1 MNFKFGP
8 FLLLIS
14 LATLAGCNN
23 AGTSS
28 GIAQEPDVTTEP
40 SQDGAICSDSV
51 IDAGIKGSASIRG
64 SISDV
69 AVNPISDYPV
79 TAYFDNSALSIKLS
93 YWNGQNYLHE
103 TIAGAPA
110 VNNISL
116 KILPTGIPVLAWTNG
131 GVNVFLASRS
141 SALSVATATWNT
153 RTLVNN
159 AVASRAIKIDS
170 TPTGIVGG
178 AYLTDT
184 AVAGK
189 PRLIL
194 CQTDCHDLSNYQTMS
209 TTNNVGNESTN
220 ILAAQTRL
228 GFAWCGA
235 DTTGD
240 SAVDAYYPV
249 VTYARTSSAR
259 VTSCPNA
266 TLSNCLTGTNWTA
279 NAEYVNQSILNSAL
293 QIDSAT
299 ANDSIKIA
307 GLRPTAP
314 IGIKTYVSG
323 NYATPIGCQAFVT
336 ATTFDESTQTVGSAT
351 TGDVWFDFLRDSTGK
366 FHLTTNSAATAV
378 NYYNSASTLLSAMDG
393 AASWNAVHT
402 MNTSAG
408 TVLARQGGAAL
419 TSTNDLYSTH
429 FLNIAATKFNLV
441 MNLVAD
447 TSLSS
452 AVTSSQNS
460 FVNNEGHIELTASNT
475 ANISL
480 AEASSGT
487 VAVAYVD
494 FSAGARTTGVL
505 KYSYRNGNELNSTW
519 EVVTI
524 NGTAGAMS
532 PSLKF
537 DHLDRPWISFYDDV
551 SAKFYLATN
560 TQTNGSAVWQFFVF
574 PATPTGAAVLPST
587 PDTSLMMYED
597 NGTKMPVM
605 VVLDNVNAAS
615 KGVKSAFFNSSTS
628 SWSNL
633 QTIDSL
639 VGGTASGLSSGFN
652 ESGDLIV
659 AYLDRTAGATNF
671 VKYASSTNGAISWA
685 TPAIVGTVAGAGQG
699 IRVSLNPAT
708 SSPMILYHDRAT
720 NRLYRSTCSGSAT
733 ECQTN
738 GWSTDVLDFATGL
751 STLTSAA
758 TGTEALMATS
768 IIYKDD
774 GSYDILYPKGSGN
787 SGNLERTKFDDQGA
801 ILSTASFY
809 NSLSSGL
816 STTAAHNF
824 GVAGHG
830 VSAILNSTDQL
841 VSVFVGP
848 GNKLYQKSC
857 DTLRE

>member
-1 MNFKFGP
+1 MNFKFRP
-8 FLLLIS
+8 LILALSLL
-14 LATLAGCNN
+14 TLAGCNN
-23 AGTSS
+23 TGTSS
-28 GIAQEPDVTTEP
+28 GIASEPELPTEP
-40 SQDGAICSDSV
+40 TPEGAICSDSV
-51 IDAGIKGSASIRG
+51 IDSGIKGSASIRG
-64 SISDV
+64 TISDV

-93 YWNGQNYLHE
+93 YWNGQNYVHE

-110 VNNISL
+110 VNNLSL

-141 SALSVATATWNT
+141 SALSVVTATWNT

-159 AVASRAIKIDS
+159 AVASRAIRIDS

-178 AYLTDT
+178 AYLSDT
-184 AVAGK
+184 AVTGR

-209 TTNNVGNESTN
+209 VTNNVGNESTN

-240 SAVDAYYPV
+240 SAIDAYYPV
-249 VTYARTSSAR
+249 VTYARTASAR

-279 NAEYVNQSILNSAL
+279 NAQYVNQSILNSDL
-293 QIDSAT
+293 QIDSSSP
-299 ANDSIKIA
+299 NDSIKIA
-307 GLRPTAP
+307 GLRPAAP
-314 IGIKTYVSG
+314 IGLKTYVSG
-323 NYATPIGCQAFVT
+323 TYATPIGCQSFTT

-366 FHLTTNSAATAV
+366 FHLTTNSGITAV

-393 AASWNAVHT
+393 AAAWNTVHT

-408 TVLARQGGAAL
+408 AALARQGGAAL
-419 TSTNDLYSTH
+419 TSTDDLYSTH
-429 FLNIAATKFNLV
+429 FLNIAATKFNLI
-441 MNLVAD
+441 MNLVPD

-452 AVTSSQNS
+452 AATSSQNS
-460 FVNNEGHIELTASNT
+460 FVNTEGHIELAASNT
-475 ANISL
+475 ANISMD
-480 AEASSGT
+480 EAASGT

-494 FSAGARTTGVL
+494 FSAGARNTGVL
-505 KYSYRNGNELNSTW
+505 KYSYRNGNDLNSPW
-519 EVVTI
+519 EIVTI

-537 DHLDRPWISFYDDV
+537 DHLDHPWISFYDDV
-551 SAKFYLATN
+551 SARFYLATN
-560 TQTNGSAVWQFFVF
+560 TQTNGSAIWQFFVF
-574 PATPTGAAVLPST
+574 PASPTGAAVLPAT

-597 NGTKMPVM
+597 NGTEMPVM
-605 VVLDNVNAAS
+605 VVLDNVNTAG
-615 KGVKSAFFNSSTS
+615 KGVKAAFFNSSTS

-633 QTIDSL
+633 QTIDNL
-639 VGGTASGLSSGFN
+639 GAGTASGLSTAYN
-652 ESGDLIV
+652 LSGDLVV
-659 AYLDRTAGATNF
+659 AYLDRTAGVTNF
-671 VKYASSTNGAISWA
+671 VKYASSTNGAVSWA

-699 IRVSLNPAT
+699 IRISLNPTTAE
-708 SSPMILYHDRAT
+708 PMILYHDRAA
-720 NRLYRSTCSGSAT
+720 NRLYRSTCQGSAT
-733 ECQTN
+733 DCQTI
-738 GWSTDVLDFATGL
+738 GWSTGVLDFATGL

-758 TGTEALMATS
+758 TGTEALMATAV
-768 IIYKDD
+768 IYKAD
-774 GSYDILYPKGSGN
+774 GTYDVLYPKGPGN
-787 SGNLERTKFDDQGA
+787 SGNLERMKFDDQGA
-801 ILSTASFY
+801 VLSSAALY
-809 NSLSSGL
+809 NSLASGL
-816 STTAAHNF
+816 STTAGHNM
-824 GVAGHG
+824 GVAGFG

-841 VSVFVGP
+841 ISVFVGP
-848 GNKLYQKSC
+848 GNKLFQKSC